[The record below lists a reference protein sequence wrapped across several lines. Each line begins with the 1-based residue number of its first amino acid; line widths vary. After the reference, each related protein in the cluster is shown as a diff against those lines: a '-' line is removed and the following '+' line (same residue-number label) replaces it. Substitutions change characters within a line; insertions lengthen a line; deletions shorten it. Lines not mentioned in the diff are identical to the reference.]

1 MAVILTW
8 QVAPTVGIETQG
20 SGSNIPLSFNF
31 YISHTGGE
39 TPTGNVYFNLSRP
52 ANPADSIV
60 VASLPDFNSN
70 SGPHNR
76 SALYG
81 TTSTY
86 PTLTLQIKNDYYDE
100 TGNQGEIIRLSI
112 HSAQPYT
119 TANTIGYTDFTLFDL
134 DFDEVVSPTSQTIS
148 SSASSVSFTLSQSG
162 TSFFSTMSY
171 RVISSVNGSTTT
183 GGTQYWVV
191 NSSSYQNTV
200 FNLTGSQ
207 LPVAGTSGTYRV
219 QMYNGNAWT
228 NVGSQF
234 FVTRQGVSLSQPI
247 SNGATVSDETPS
259 GSVTVSFNLSSTG
272 SGGVL
277 QVMQR
282 PTSYNPSI
290 NDVNWGSAQS
300 VADNSAA
307 SFYFTQARGTVMYYY
322 SRRYDSST
330 PSQAVGRTV
339 NQSAGAVG
347 AVAER
352 IPTTP
357 SIASIT
363 DNTTSHTV
371 VLGNNPAADGFTSV
385 YYYQSTNPNA
395 MNSTSAWRDQGTDN
409 PPTGWTTSSTF
420 TSPTASTTYYYW
432 ALGWAESGGPDMATL
447 TGPASRTTAAT
458 TTPSTGYGLEVYN
471 SSNAV
476 RMSVTDRDGLIYP
489 NPNPLATDGLW
500 SKNFTGTSTTV
511 AIPGAVADSVALGNK
526 FFALDMG
533 STSTTLGS
541 NETYTF
547 STDLVTL
554 TGFTAA
560 NKTIKFM
567 VIRV

>member
-86 PTLTLQIKNDYYDE
+86 PPLTLQIKNDYYDE

-162 TSFFSTMSY
+162 TAFFSTMSY
-171 RVISSVNGSTTT
+171 RVVSSVNGSTTT

-234 FVTRQGVSLSQPI
+234 FVTRQGVSLSQPV

-339 NQSAGAVG
+339 NGAAGTIGAVS
-347 AVAER
+347 ER

-371 VLGNNPAADGFTSV
+371 VLGNNPAAD
-385 YYYQSTNPNA
+385 

-432 ALGWAESGGPDMATL
+432 ALGWAESGGADMATL

-500 SKNFTGTSTTV
+500 SITFTGTSGTL
-511 AIPGAVADSVALGNK
+511 AIPGAVADSVAIGNK

-533 STSTTLGS
+533 QSGTTTRES
-541 NETYTF
+541 NETFTF

-560 NKTIKFM
+560 TKTIKFM